1 MPGPSFQMHENNTYN
16 EIAETNQGRSCESHE
31 LERLLLPSR
40 GFSIRHRIDAR
51 LTPGQALCRDTLLSR
66 VFSFSEPP
74 TSLLVVVL
82 EAAWIRGHIPCEL
95 CSTCLTKQ
103 ATLVVRNASD
113 RRQPNDRWLLTPLTV
128 TASRCRIHR
137 NSTAKLVFNHRGFP
151 PLPSAA
157 SSIHVYACESPVFLA
172 ASTRTR
178 ESSLALSPCALWHV
192 QPLAR

>member
-137 NSTAKLVFNHRGFP
+137 NSTAKLVFNHRGFLLCTAP
-151 PLPSAA
+151 PAHTFMSSSRVA
-157 SSIHVYACESPVFLA
+157 SFLA
-172 ASTRTR
+172 VSTRT
-178 ESSLALSPCALWHV
+178 
-192 QPLAR
+192 